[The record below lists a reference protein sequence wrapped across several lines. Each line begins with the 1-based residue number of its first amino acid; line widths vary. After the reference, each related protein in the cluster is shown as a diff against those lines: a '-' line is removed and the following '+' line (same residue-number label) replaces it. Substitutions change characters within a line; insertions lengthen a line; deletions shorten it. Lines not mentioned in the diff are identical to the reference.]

1 VHGADV
7 VGGEAA
13 GVADGPGGGE
23 VHVVDEHDDDVAA
36 QDRCLAGPGGAD
48 LELALLGLVL
58 AVQPQEHEHP
68 EGRMI
73 TIVHAPSVN
82 FVTMIT
88 MSTMNE
94 STAAVPLM
102 MARRR
107 HCGSFVRRWYFTM
120 PARPW

>member
-1 VHGADV
+1 
-7 VGGEAA
+7 
-13 GVADGPGGGE
+13 
-23 VHVVDEHDDDVAA
+23 
-36 QDRCLAGPGGAD
+36 
-48 LELALLGLVL
+48 
-58 AVQPQEHEHP
+58 
-68 EGRMI
+68 MI

-120 PARPW
+120 PAPAMVKPVNTPMAYSGIRWSTWALVTRSSKMATTVRR